1 MNIKVMKKCCE
12 KMLKTP
18 SKKIFSKSCTSRF
31 SFQCYFWILYVS
43 TNIDLLELRE
53 KADLFVMYPFY
64 SYSTKKVELVTCQTF
79 SKKLRCDIS
88 RYIFQEMQ

>member
-18 SKKIFSKSCTSRF
+18 SKKIFSKSCIPRF

-53 KADLFVMYPFY
+53 KADLLCIHFTPILL
-64 SYSTKKVELVTCQTF
+64 KK
-79 SKKLRCDIS
+79 
-88 RYIFQEMQ
+88 

>member
-18 SKKIFSKSCTSRF
+18 SKKIFSKSCIPRF

-53 KADLFVMYPFY
+53 KADLTFNFGFI
-64 SYSTKKVELVTCQTF
+64 SLRSFCSKVLMIT
-79 SKKLRCDIS
+79 
-88 RYIFQEMQ
+88 Y

>member
-1 MNIKVMKKCCE
+1 MNIKFMKNCCE

-18 SKKIFSKSCTSRF
+18 SKKISSKSCTSRF

-53 KADLFVMYPFY
+53 KADLLCIHFTPILL
-64 SYSTKKVELVTCQTF
+64 KK
-79 SKKLRCDIS
+79 
-88 RYIFQEMQ
+88 